1 MSSHS
6 NKRLPAVWLFSIS
19 IAAIVLV
26 VLAYLSSGVMS
37 TSLADTLSVI
47 WQGILGGDAG
57 GQTGLIVWDIRLP
70 RALTALIIGALLSLC
85 GALTQG
91 LFRNPLADPGL
102 IGVSSGS
109 ALGATLSIFF
119 VGALFDSAWSHLVLP
134 IAAFIGGG
142 AVTWI
147 VYRIGLSVS
156 GNILVSM
163 LLAGVA
169 INALA
174 AAAIHYISY
183 LSDDGVLRNITFW
196 LMGSLASAGWWDC
209 AVLFLVMAFILCW
222 VPYLSMPLNA
232 LLLGESEARHLGFSV
247 DRIRL
252 LVVVIVAL
260 GVGTSVAFVGVVG
273 FVGLVVPHCVRMLI
287 GPDHRSLLWGSALLG
302 GLFLLLADWLART
315 LVVPAELPLGIVTA
329 VVGGPFFI
337 FLIVTRSKEA
347 GL

>member
-1 MSSHS
+1 MPHSH
-6 NKRLPAVWLFSIS
+6 KRMRPIWLFLL
-19 IAAIVLV
+19 AVLAIGV
-26 VLAYLSSGVMS
+26 VTLAYLSSGVLA
-37 TSLADTLSVI
+37 TSLGDTLQAVFASASSQSGEQAQLII
-47 WQGILGGDAG
+47 WE
-57 GQTGLIVWDIRLP
+57 IRFP
-70 RALTALIIGALLSLC
+70 RAMTCLAIGALLSVC

-109 ALGATLSIFF
+109 ALGATLAIFLLGG
-119 VGALFDSAWSHLVLP
+119 VIDVSYSHVVLP
-134 IAAFIGGG
+134 AAAFLGGG
-142 AVTWI
+142 LVTWI

-183 LSDDGVLRNITFW
+183 LSDDGLLRNITFW
-196 LMGSLASAGWWDC
+196 LMGSLASAGWMDFT
-209 AVLFLVMAFILCW
+209 VLLVVLVLLLAC
-222 VPYLSMPLNA
+222 VPRLSMPLNA

-247 DRIRL
+247 HRL
-252 LVVVIVAL
+252 RLAIVTLVAL

-287 GPDHRSLLWGSALLG
+287 GPDHRYLLWGSALLG
-302 GLFLLLADWLART
+302 GLFVLMADWLART
-315 LVVPAELPLGIVTA
+315 LAVPAELPLGIVTA
-329 VVGGPFFI
+329 VVGGPFFV
-337 FLIVTRSKEA
+337 FLIVTRSREA

>member
-1 MSSHS
+1 MPHTH
-6 NKRLPAVWLFSIS
+6 KRLPAVWLFVL
-19 IAAIVLV
+19 AAVAMVLV
-26 VLAYLSSGVMS
+26 TLLYLSSGVLA
-37 TSLADTLSVI
+37 TSLGETLAAITSGVRGESAA
-47 WQGILGGDAG
+47 QV
-57 GQTGLIVWDIRLP
+57 QLIVWEIRFP
-70 RALTALIIGALLSLC
+70 RAMTCLVTGALLSVC

-102 IGVSSGS
+102 IGVASGS
-109 ALGATLSIFF
+109 ALGAALAIFLLGTLLDPSYNF
-119 VGALFDSAWSHLVLP
+119 VILPLSAF
-134 IAAFIGGG
+134 AGGSL
-142 AVTWI
+142 VTWI

-183 LSDDGVLRNITFW
+183 LSDDGLLRNITFW
-196 LMGSLASAGWWDC
+196 LMGSLSAVGWRDF
-209 AVLFLVMAFILCW
+209 AVLSAVLALLLFCI
-222 VPYLSMPLNA
+222 PRLSVPLNA

-247 DRIRL
+247 DRLRM
-252 LVVVIVAL
+252 VVVTLVAL

-287 GPDHRSLLWGSALLG
+287 GPDHRVLLWGSAMLG
-302 GLFLLLADWLART
+302 GLFVLLADWLART

-337 FLIVTRSKEA
+337 FLIITRSREA

>member
-1 MSSHS
+1 MPHTHR
-6 NKRLPAVWLFSIS
+6 RLPPISLFLL
-19 IAAIVLV
+19 AALAILLV
-26 VLAYLSSGVMS
+26 SVGYLSSGVLA
-37 TSLADTLSVI
+37 TSLWDTLMA
-47 WQGILGGDAG
+47 ILPGAPADSAA
-57 GQTGLIVWDIRLP
+57 QVQLIVWEIRFP
-70 RALTALIIGALLSLC
+70 RAMTCLVVGALLSVC

-102 IGVSSGS
+102 IGVASGS
-109 ALGATLSIFF
+109 ALGAALAIFF
-119 VGALFDSAWSHLVLP
+119 LGSFIDAAYSHLVLP
-134 IAAFIGGG
+134 VAAFFGGG
-142 AVTWI
+142 LVTWI

-169 INALA
+169 VNALA

-183 LSDDGVLRNITFW
+183 LSDDGLLRNITFW
-196 LMGSLASAGWWDC
+196 LMGSLASVGWDDFMVLV
-209 AVLFLVMAFILCW
+209 AVLSLLMVC
-222 VPYLSMPLNA
+222 VPRLAVPLNA

-247 DRIRL
+247 DRLRFAIVTL
-252 LVVVIVAL
+252 VAL

-287 GPDHRSLLWGSALLG
+287 GPDHRYLLWGSALLG
-302 GLFLLLADWLART
+302 GLFVLLADWLART

-337 FLIVTRSKEA
+337 FLIMTRSREA

>member
-1 MSSHS
+1 MAHTH
-6 NKRLPAVWLFSIS
+6 KRLPPFWLFLL
-19 IAAIVLV
+19 AALAILV
-26 VLAYLSSGVMS
+26 VMAGYLSSGVLA
-37 TSLADTLSVI
+37 TSLAETLRAI
-47 WQGILGGDAG
+47 GRGLAG
-57 GQTGLIVWDIRLP
+57 ESAAQVQLIVWEIRFP
-70 RALTALIIGALLSLC
+70 RAMTCLVTGALLSLC

-109 ALGATLSIFF
+109 ALGATLAIFF
-119 VGALFDSAWSHLVLP
+119 FGAFLDPAYSHLVLP
-134 IAAFIGGG
+134 VAAFLGGG
-142 AVTWI
+142 LVTWI

-174 AAAIHYISY
+174 AAAIHYLSY
-183 LSDDGVLRNITFW
+183 LSDDGLLRNITFW
-196 LMGSLASAGWWDC
+196 LMGSLASVGWWD
-209 AVLFLVMAFILCW
+209 FLVLSGVLVLILLF
-222 VPYLSMPLNA
+222 VPRLSVPLNA

-247 DRIRL
+247 DRLR
-252 LVVVIVAL
+252 LVVVTLVAL

-287 GPDHRSLLWGSALLG
+287 GPDHRVLLWGSALLG
-302 GLFLLLADWLART
+302 GLFVLMADWLART
-315 LVVPAELPLGIVTA
+315 VVVPAELPLGIVTA

-337 FLIVTRSKEA
+337 FLIVTRSREA

>member
-1 MSSHS
+1 MG
-6 NKRLPAVWLFSIS
+6 IS
-19 IAAIVLV
+19 
-26 VLAYLSSGVMS
+26 LAYLSSGVMS
-37 TSLADTLSVI
+37 IDMT
-47 WQGILGGDAG
+47 
-57 GQTGLIVWDIRLP
+57 QTASALLNGLMGNEPVSQAGLIVWDIRLP

-91 LFRNPLADPGL
+91 LFRSPLADPGL

-109 ALGATLSIFF
+109 ALGATLSIFLM
-119 VGALFDSAWSHLVLP
+119 GTLIDTSWSHLILP
-134 IAAFIGGG
+134 ASAFLGGCL
-142 AVTWI
+142 VTWI
-147 VYRIGLSVS
+147 VYRIGMSVS
-156 GNILVSM
+156 GNVLVSM

-183 LSDDGVLRNITFW
+183 LSDDGLLRNITFW
-196 LMGSLASAGWWDC
+196 LMGSLSSAGWWDC
-209 AVLFLVMAFILCW
+209 AVLFAVMVFILCW
-222 VPYLSMPLNA
+222 LPYLSTPLNA

-247 DRIRL
+247 DKIRL
-252 LVVVIVAL
+252 CIVILVAL

-287 GPDHRSLLWGSALLG
+287 GPDHHRLLWGCVLLG

-329 VVGGPFFI
+329 IVGGPFFI
-337 FLIVTRSKEA
+337 FLIVTRSREA